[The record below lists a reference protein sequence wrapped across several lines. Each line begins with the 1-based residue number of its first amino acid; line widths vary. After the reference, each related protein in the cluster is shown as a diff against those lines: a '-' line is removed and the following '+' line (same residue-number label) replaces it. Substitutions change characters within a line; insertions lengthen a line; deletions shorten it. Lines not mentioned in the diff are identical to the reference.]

1 MTNMNEIPANNKLYF
16 IFLTNHLSILS
27 NTPKPIY
34 LYQSPQNQ
42 MNNQSHM
49 FYICPTMNSYLWLSK
64 CLLCKYQ
71 IFQYRYCCRGRRCTR
86 WNRLSRWLPCGLWCG
101 SACHRYSS
109 PCCCWTALRNWHQW
123 PHGRTGTMSILLSAV
138 SEPVLGRTHVAKVRM

>member
-1 MTNMNEIPANNKLYF
+1 MATKKTETPKEEVVEEEKPKKTTEKKSTTKKTTEAKKTAEKKTTSKKNETEKKPAEKKTTSKKSSAKETEVEIQPKTKDMTNMNEIPANNNLYF

-49 FYICPTMNSYLWLSK
+49 FYICPTMNSYL
-64 CLLCKYQ
+64 
-71 IFQYRYCCRGRRCTR
+71 
-86 WNRLSRWLPCGLWCG
+86 
-101 SACHRYSS
+101 
-109 PCCCWTALRNWHQW
+109 
-123 PHGRTGTMSILLSAV
+123 
-138 SEPVLGRTHVAKVRM
+138 